1 MALISP
7 AAKVPHETMD
17 DAHRVLL
24 GAHSACEAFYEAFN
38 RAGAPDAPSDHEQDL
53 LRAMVVFASAG
64 LDSVVKQLVVDSL
77 PTVVLT
83 NVEAREQARTYVE
96 RKIRA
101 DGSPRLL
108 SQALVA
114 DSARDY
120 LIELLVGDIRSG
132 SLQSVDELSRATSFF
147 AIPTADVIDD
157 VDALRAAFHA
167 RNQISHEMDVDFA
180 AAPSIRRQR
189 GRDELERHTNTILI
203 AANRAFDRVGEKLLG
218 SA

>member
-1 MALISP
+1 MSP
-7 AAKVPHETMD
+7 VERVPHETMD

-24 GAHSACEAFYEAFN
+24 GAHSACDAFYEAFN

-77 PTVVLT
+77 PTVVVSD
-83 NVEAREQARTYVE
+83 VEAREQARTYVE
-96 RKIRA
+96 RRIKAA
-101 DGSPRLL
+101 DSSRLL
-108 SQALVA
+108 SRALVA

-120 LIELLVGDIRSG
+120 LIEVLVGDIRSG
-132 SLQSVDELSRATSFF
+132 SLQSVDELSRAASCF
-147 AIPTADVIDD
+147 AIPAVEVIDD
-157 VDALRAAFHA
+157 VEALRAAFHA

-180 AAPSIRRQR
+180 TAPSIRRQR
-189 GRDELERHTNTILI
+189 GRDELERHANTILL
-203 AANRAFDRVGEKLLG
+203 AANRTFERVGERLLG